1 MRRFASRREALLGKH
16 SSTSAVSSSGNDD
29 HIPCYITEE
38 KALTMIKEIGKCI
51 ADEKFYP
58 DEKVAQVAKL
68 RPSKSFLDDI
78 NTLLHRFHC
87 KNDRDRLMKDFFSKM
102 YGSWKEYFKPCDDHK
117 AVFMM
122 LVYLPWCKIKIL
134 KCTVKK
140 RYID

>member
-1 MRRFASRREALLGKH
+1 MKVCKSKGGLTRHVRRKH

-38 KALTMIKEIGKCI
+38 KALTMIKEIWKCI
-51 ADEKFYP
+51 ADGKFYP

-87 KNDRDRLMKDFFSKM
+87 KNDRDRLLKDFFSKNVWVM
-102 YGSWKEYFKPCDDHK
+102 EGIF
-117 AVFMM
+117 
-122 LVYLPWCKIKIL
+122 
-134 KCTVKK
+134 
-140 RYID
+140 